1 MCKLCPEEEEKKRM
15 DEGKQIQKEYEPHP
29 SCFKIDKSVEFEKGY
44 IFNEISI
51 NEDVSMGQRGFYRNL
66 DGLLALIL

>member
-51 NEDVSMGQRGFYRNL
+51 NEDVSMG
-66 DGLLALIL
+66 